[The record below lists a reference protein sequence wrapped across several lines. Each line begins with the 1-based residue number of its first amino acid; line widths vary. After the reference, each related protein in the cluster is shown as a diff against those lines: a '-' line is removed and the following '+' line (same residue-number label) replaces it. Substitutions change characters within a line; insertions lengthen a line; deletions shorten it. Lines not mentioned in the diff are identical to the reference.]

1 MILYIKHINPRK
13 FQLKMEQITLRRS
26 PVYSHTTTLLSNV
39 CAICMHVCIVLP
51 LSYLSSIR
59 RKKWEK
65 NVQKNSKSRHVFLNT
80 RFDNHPTD
88 GRLPMHLDV
97 SDGQGVSFL
106 PVTNHSMHDQ
116 KRLLP
121 CFEINFPSSWWDL
134 HAEIIFATAFLFRF
148 PNVALVAAFVLYVK

>member
-1 MILYIKHINPRK
+1 MCVLY
-13 FQLKMEQITLRRS
+13 
-26 PVYSHTTTLLSNV
+26 
-39 CAICMHVCIVLP
+39 ACMYIVLP

-80 RFDNHPTD
+80 RFDNHPTVD

-121 CFEINFPSSWWDL
+121 CFEINFPSSWWNL
-134 HAEIIFATAFLFRF
+134 SLCVIFTILVSFSRDKCTTASPCISGIQLSGSSQYRDFFNGHYR
-148 PNVALVAAFVLYVK
+148 VKTIE